1 MGRFTDGSYVT
12 WVAKCDPFSAPLR
25 GSLNESVVVKIFLAF
40 VGRRRL
46 DVSSANEVTDD
57 CPAVMDKVRL

>member
-12 WVAKCDPFSAPLR
+12 WVAKCDTFSAPLR
-25 GSLNESVVVKIFLAF
+25 GSLNRSVVVKIYLAF
-40 VGRRRL
+40 VGRRL